1 MSIQQFIADIKTKG
15 LSRSNRYSVFFSPPV
30 TFQNTN
36 LLSIMLL
43 CDQATLPG
51 ASFSTTQNRSFG
63 EFREVPYEKL
73 YDSATFSFYVDK
85 ELQVKYMFDQ
95 WINSIQDPVTRKF
108 NYYDSYT
115 TDLSIDVQDL
125 VDQTRYTV
133 NMFECYPKS
142 ISSIQLDYAA
152 KDIMKVSVSMQYKY
166 WTSTTKS
173 VLETNKIVDAATL
186 NQYYNDFY
194 KFQNRDNTIS
204 GIEFGGSSFGPQFNK
219 FTTEIPV

>member
-15 LSRSNRYSVFFSPPV
+15 LSRSNRYTVFFSPPV

-36 LLSIMLL
+36 LQSIMLL

-85 ELQVKYMFDQ
+85 DLEVKYMFDQ

-125 VDQTRYTV
+125 NDQTRYTL

-142 ISSIQLDYAA
+142 INSIQLDYAA
-152 KDIMKVSVSMQYKY
+152 KDIMKISVSMQYKY
-166 WTSTTKS
+166 WTSTTKT
-173 VLETNKIVDAATL
+173 VLENNEVIDAAVL
-186 NQYYNDFY
+186 NEYYNNFY
-194 KFQNRDNTIS
+194 QFQSRDVANS

-219 FTTEIPV
+219 FATEIPV